1 MWEGG
6 TSVSD
11 LTKNLEGQILK
22 TDEEQRLVYGWAS
35 VVTEK
40 GELVVDRQGDM
51 IEPETLVKAVN
62 NFMEHV
68 RVGKEMHKGGQ
79 IGAVIHSMP
88 ITKEI
93 GESLGIQSDREGWI
107 VPNLLKQI
115 ELEELSLVDRPAN
128 AQAMVSLYK
137 RDNSSGEPMEQ
148 KIDEVSE
155 DTTKAEALE
164 VNPLEVEVDTL
175 KADNERLR
183 KSLIEAGYIIKS
195 DIIEKKIEPE
205 YVEYEGEQINK
216 ADIPAPIL
224 KALENAGIEK
234 ADIELTKRAEELL
247 PHFNV
252 TVAKTLVKSFA
263 EDEAVMEALKAS
275 DKMFSETMKEFG
287 KSDADGEFATS
298 ADKIDALVKS
308 YMSEN
313 EMKKGDYAKAYAI
326 VAKTD
331 EGKALI
337 NKSYKGE

>member
-1 MWEGG
+1 M
-6 TSVSD
+6 
-11 LTKNLEGQILK
+11 
-22 TDEEQRLVYGWAS
+22 
-35 VVTEK
+35 
-40 GELVVDRQGDM
+40 
-51 IEPETLVKAVN
+51 
-62 NFMEHV
+62 
-68 RVGKEMHKGGQ
+68 
-79 IGAVIHSMP
+79 
-88 ITKEI
+88 
-93 GESLGIQSDREGWI
+93 
-107 VPNLLKQI
+107 PNLLKQL

-137 RDNSSGEPMEQ
+137 RDNSNGEHMEQ
-148 KIDEVSE
+148 KIEKVSE
-155 DTTKAEALE
+155 ETTKAEAPE
-164 VNPLEVEVDTL
+164 VNPLEAEVETL
-175 KADNERLR
+175 KADNERLT
-183 KSLIEAGYIIKS
+183 KSLEEAGYIVKS
-195 DIIEKKIEPE
+195 DVIEKKVEPE

-224 KALENAGIEK
+224 KALENAEIEK

-252 TVAKTLVKSFA
+252 AVAKPLVKSFA
-263 EDEAVMEALKAS
+263 EDEAIMEALKAA
-275 DKMFSETMKEFG
+275 DKTFSESMKEFG

-298 ADKIDALVKS
+298 SDKLDALVKS